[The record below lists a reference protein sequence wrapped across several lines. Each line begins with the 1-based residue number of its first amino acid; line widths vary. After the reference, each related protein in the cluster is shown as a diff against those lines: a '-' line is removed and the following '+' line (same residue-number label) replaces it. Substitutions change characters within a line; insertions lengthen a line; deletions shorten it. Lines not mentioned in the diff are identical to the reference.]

1 MKKINKYLIGGAA
14 GACLACIACGV
25 HVFRKFGGLKIE
37 PDELYF
43 SDDEVKSIKEASRN
57 CNCCDKEAEK
67 KQDKCDCKKEKEP
80 CSREECGKQHK
91 DSKSGIRNIFC
102 KVFPDNKK
110 YCNAIDD
117 IIDVA
122 YSNLESKER
131 NRLLIALRDMLYEAC
146 DELIPDEDDSEDESE
161 GSGSSE
167 FKFVDFDGKQFMDEE
182 GNALPIDVLLDC
194 EGPLA
199 INLDKALESDDMDG
213 VIDKILKVLI
223 SK

>member
-14 GACLACIACGV
+14 GACLACIACGA

-67 KQDKCDCKKEKEP
+67 KQDKCDCKKEKES
-80 CSREECGKQHK
+80 CSREECGGEHK

-146 DELIPDEDDSEDESE
+146 DELIPDKDKDEDDETA
-161 GSGSSE
+161 GY
-167 FKFVDFDGKQFMDEE
+167 KFVNFDGERFFDEE
-182 GNALPIDVLLDC
+182 GNILPIDDLLDC
-194 EGPLA
+194 EAPLA
-199 INLDKALESDDMDG
+199 INLDKVLETDGMDG
-213 VIDKILKVLI
+213 AIDKILKVLI
-223 SK
+223 GE

>member
-43 SDDEVKSIKEASRN
+43 SDDEVKSIKEALRN

-80 CSREECGKQHK
+80 CSREECGNQHK

-146 DELIPDEDDSEDESE
+146 DELIPDKDKDEDDETA
-161 GSGSSE
+161 GY
-167 FKFVDFDGKQFMDEE
+167 KFVNFDGERFFDEE
-182 GNALPIDVLLDC
+182 GNILPIDDLLDC
-194 EGPLA
+194 EAPLA
-199 INLDKALESDDMDG
+199 INLDKVLETDGMDG
-213 VIDKILKVLI
+213 AIDKILKVLI
-223 SK
+223 GEQ

>member
-43 SDDEVKSIKEASRN
+43 SDDEVKSIKEALRN

-67 KQDKCDCKKEKEP
+67 KQDKCDCKKEP
-80 CSREECGKQHK
+80 CSSEECGNPHK

-146 DELIPDEDDSEDESE
+146 DELIPDKDKDEDDETA
-161 GSGSSE
+161 GY
-167 FKFVDFDGKQFMDEE
+167 KFVNFDGERFFDEE
-182 GNALPIDVLLDC
+182 GNILPIDDLLDC
-194 EGPLA
+194 EAPLA
-199 INLDKALESDDMDG
+199 INLDKVLETDGMDG
-213 VIDKILKVLI
+213 AIDKILKVLI
-223 SK
+223 GE

>member
-14 GACLACIACGV
+14 GACLACIACGA

-80 CSREECGKQHK
+80 CSREKCGEQHK

-146 DELIPDEDDSEDESE
+146 DELIPDKDKDEDDETA
-161 GSGSSE
+161 GY
-167 FKFVDFDGKQFMDEE
+167 KFVNFDGERFFDEE
-182 GNALPIDVLLDC
+182 GNILPIDDLLDC
-194 EGPLA
+194 EAPLA
-199 INLDKALESDDMDG
+199 INLDKVLETDGMDG
-213 VIDKILKVLI
+213 AIDKILKVLI
-223 SK
+223 GE